1 MNVRMCRTGALTL
14 GLLVLLAS
22 GAGAQRNAGSV
33 VGRAARAYAGLASL
47 RADFVQR
54 IEDSLI
60 GTFDSRGIVT
70 QAGENRLAMRF
81 SDPAGDAIVIDGKQV
96 WVYTPSTSP
105 GQVIRMPVPSGPTY
119 GFNVLS
125 WILDRPAE
133 RYRMRY
139 LRADRVDGRSADVV
153 ELVPLSPE
161 MPFTRAVV
169 WLDRED
175 ALPRRLEIT
184 ERRGGVRTI
193 SLSKL
198 KVNDTLPAGAFTFD
212 VPDGVRIVDQR

>member
-1 MNVRMCRTGALTL
+1 MRRVGALAMAVAL
-14 GLLVLLAS
+14 FAAS
-22 GAGAQRNAGSV
+22 EAEGQQSAGSV
-33 VGRAARAYAGLASL
+33 VARSARVYAALSSL
-47 RADFVQR
+47 RADFEQR

-60 GTFDSRGIVT
+60 GTFDSRGVVT
-70 QAGENRLAMRF
+70 QAGENQLAMRF

-105 GQVIRMPVPSGPTY
+105 GQVIRMPAPSGPVY

-139 LRADRVDGRSADVV
+139 LRADKVGGRATDVV
-153 ELVPLSPE
+153 ELIPLSPE
-161 MPFTRAVV
+161 LPFTRAVV

-193 SLSKL
+193 TLSKVR
-198 KVNDTLPAGAFTFD
+198 VNDALPDGAFRFD
-212 VPDGVRIVDQR
+212 VPGGVRIVDQR

>member
-1 MNVRMCRTGALTL
+1 MSVQMWRAGALMS
-14 GLLVLLAS
+14 GLVLLAAARAE
-22 GAGAQRNAGSV
+22 GQQNAGSI
-33 VGRAARAYAGLASL
+33 VGRSARAYAGLSSL
-47 RADFVQR
+47 RADFEQR

-60 GTFDSRGIVT
+60 GTFDSRGVVT
-70 QAGENRLAMRF
+70 QAGETRLAMRF

-139 LRADRVDGRSADVV
+139 LRADRVGGRATDVV
-153 ELVPLSPE
+153 ELIPLSPE
-161 MPFTRAVV
+161 LPFSRAVV

-193 SLSKL
+193 TLSKL
-198 KVNDTLPAGAFTFD
+198 KLNDALPQGAFRFD
-212 VPDGVRIVDQR
+212 VPGGVRIVDQR

>member
-1 MNVRMCRTGALTL
+1 MSIIPRTGALAVAIAAASA
-14 GLLVLLAS
+14 GLLPAQQK
-22 GAGAQRNAGSV
+22 AGAI
-33 VGRAARAYAGLASL
+33 VGRSARAYAALVSL
-47 RADFVQR
+47 KADFEQR

-60 GTFDSRGIVT
+60 GTFDSRGSVT

-81 SDPAGDAIVIDGKQV
+81 SDPAGDAIVVDGRQV

-105 GQVIRMPVPSGPTY
+105 GQVIRMPVPSGPAY

-133 RYRMRY
+133 RYRMRL
-139 LRADRVDGRSADVV
+139 LRTDRVGGRAVDVV
-153 ELVPLSPE
+153 ELIPIAPE
-161 MPFTRAVV
+161 LPFSRAVV

-175 ALPRRLEIT
+175 GLPRRLEIT

-193 SLSKL
+193 TLSRL
-198 KVNDTLPAGAFTFD
+198 RLNERLPRGAFQFD

>member
-1 MNVRMCRTGALTL
+1 MIVRACRTGALTL
-14 GLLVLLAS
+14 GLLALLAS
-22 GAGAQRNAGSV
+22 GAAAQRNAGSV
-33 VGRAARAYAGLASL
+33 VGRAARAYAGLSSL

-60 GTFDSRGIVT
+60 GTFDSRGVVT

-133 RYRMRY
+133 RYRMQY
-139 LRADRVDGRSADVV
+139 LRADQLNGRAVDVV
-153 ELVPLSPE
+153 QLIPTIPEL
-161 MPFTRAVV
+161 PFSRAVV
-169 WLDRED
+169 WLDRDD

-184 ERRGGVRTI
+184 ERLGGTRTI
-193 SLSKL
+193 
-198 KVNDTLPAGAFTFD
+198 TLTRLRPNESIPDSTFVFAVPAG
-212 VPDGVRIVDQR
+212 VHVIQQ

>member
-1 MNVRMCRTGALTL
+1 MNLGRFRAAALTL
-14 GLLVLLAS
+14 GLLALLS
-22 GAGAQRNAGSV
+22 GSAHGQQNAGRIV
-33 VGRAARAYAGLASL
+33 ARAARVYAGLASL
-47 RADFVQR
+47 RADFEQR

-60 GTFDSRGIVT
+60 GTFDSRGVVT

-81 SDPAGDAIVIDGKQV
+81 SDPAGDAIIIDGKQV

-105 GQVIRMPVPSGPTY
+105 GQVIRMPVPTGPTY

-139 LRADRVDGRSADVV
+139 LRADRVGGRAADVV
-153 ELVPLSPE
+153 ELIPLSPE

-198 KVNDTLPAGAFTFD
+198 TVNDRLPQDAFRFD

>member
-1 MNVRMCRTGALTL
+1 MSIIPRMGALAVAIAAASA
-14 GLLVLLAS
+14 GLLPAQQK
-22 GAGAQRNAGSV
+22 AGAI
-33 VGRAARAYAGLASL
+33 VGRSARAYAALVSL
-47 RADFVQR
+47 KADFEQR

-60 GTFDSRGIVT
+60 GTFDSRGSVT

-81 SDPAGDAIVIDGKQV
+81 SDPAGDAIVVDGRQV

-105 GQVIRMPVPSGPTY
+105 GQVIRMPVPSGPAY

-133 RYRMRY
+133 RYRMRL
-139 LRADRVDGRSADVV
+139 LRTDRVGGRAVDVV
-153 ELVPLSPE
+153 ELIPIAPE
-161 MPFTRAVV
+161 LPFSRAVV

-193 SLSKL
+193 TLSRL
-198 KVNDTLPAGAFTFD
+198 RLNERLPRDAFQFD
-212 VPDGVRIVDQR
+212 VPNGVRIVDQR

>member
-1 MNVRMCRTGALTL
+1 VRVRMYRTARIAF
-14 GLLVLLAS
+14 GLVVAVSARLEAQQA
-22 GAGAQRNAGSV
+22 AGTIVARS
-33 VGRAARAYAGLASL
+33 ARAYAALTSL
-47 RADFVQR
+47 RADFEQR

-60 GTFDSRGIVT
+60 GTFDSRGVVT

-81 SDPAGDAIVIDGKQV
+81 SDPAGDAIIIDGKQV

-105 GQVIRMPVPSGPTY
+105 GQVIRMPAPSGPVY

-133 RYRMRY
+133 RYRMRF
-139 LRADRVDGRSADVV
+139 LRADRIAGRAMNVV
-153 ELVPLSPE
+153 ELTPLSPE
-161 MPFTRAVV
+161 LPFTRAVV
-169 WLDRED
+169 WLDKED

-193 SLSKL
+193 TLSRLRMNDSLPK
-198 KVNDTLPAGAFTFD
+198 AAFRFD
-212 VPDGVRIVDQR
+212 VPGGVRIVDQR